1 MPNSQMLPTL
11 GIDLDGTIDENPV
24 FFQLMTHK
32 WPGRVVVVTYRDDLD
47 KAKADLDALFIR
59 YDDVILADKFDKSE
73 IIAREEIEIYI
84 DDQDEMTQNIPEGV
98 TVLKMRNSGNFDYD
112 AKKWLYSEKTGI
124 EV

>member
-1 MPNSQMLPTL
+1 MPNSQLLPTL
-11 GIDLDGTIDENPV
+11 GIDLDGTITESPI
-24 FFQLMTHK
+24 FFQLLTHK

-47 KAKADLDALFIR
+47 KAKEDLDALFIR
-59 YDDVILADKFDKSE
+59 YDDVILADDFDKSE

-98 TVLKMRNSGNFDYD
+98 TVLKMRNNGNFDYN
-112 AKKWLYSEKTGI
+112 AKKWLYSEKTGV